1 MATTSQA
8 VEPNTSR
15 EPTEVVRAFLLALQD
30 GDLDAALP
38 LLADDVVWI
47 NVTLPTV
54 KGRARIERLLRP
66 AFRRGGRFRVH
77 LHAVASDGDVV
88 LTDRTD
94 AIGIGPFEQRLWV
107 YGRFT
112 VKGGK
117 IAVWRDSFDWLDLA
131 ISTLRAVAGML
142 VPALNRPWP
151 GDT

>member
-1 MATTSQA
+1 MATTSPA
-8 VEPNTSR
+8 AKSNTST
-15 EPTEVVRAFLLALQD
+15 EPTEVVRALLLALQD
-30 GDLDAALP
+30 GDVDAALP

-54 KGRARIERLLRP
+54 RGRARVERL
-66 AFRRGGRFRVH
+66 FRLGFRFGGRFRVH

-94 AIGIGPFEQRLWV
+94 ALGIGRFEQRLWV

-112 VKGGK
+112 VRDGK
-117 IAVWRDSFDWLDLA
+117 IAVWRDSFDYLDLA
-131 ISTLRAVAGML
+131 ISTLRALAGML

-151 GDT
+151 GGV